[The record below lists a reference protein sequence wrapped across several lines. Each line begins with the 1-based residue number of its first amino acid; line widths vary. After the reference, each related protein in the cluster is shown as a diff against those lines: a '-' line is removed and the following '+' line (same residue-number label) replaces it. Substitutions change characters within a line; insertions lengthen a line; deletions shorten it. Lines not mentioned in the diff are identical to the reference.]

1 MIRVLIAEDSPSTQR
16 VLTTLL
22 SDQEGIEIIGFAN
35 NGEEAV
41 EKCRDLKPDLVTMD
55 IFMPKMD
62 GLEATKRIMRE
73 YPTRIVLVSSIVDSR
88 NLKNSFEAIR
98 SGAVEL
104 IEKPHGVLR
113 GNYSK
118 VRRELVRVVRQLM
131 DAQPD
136 KHHEYSDGES
146 PRSSAPP
153 PKAKARSALRRNRKT
168 KRISIRISEPD
179 IICIGGSTGA
189 PAVLRTLLSRLP
201 KDYPIPIAI
210 AQHISS
216 GFIRGMTEWLDS
228 ESQIEVR
235 VAHSGDLLRPGLVL
249 VAPDDTHMRVQS
261 NGTVLLTKPRGSE
274 TYVPSID
281 LFFESVSEA
290 FGTGGLGI
298 ILSGMGNDGCSGLKK
313 MRERGAMTVA
323 QSESSSVVYGMPMV
337 AFEQGA
343 AVLQMDPHE
352 LVDLLEQLAQ

>member
-35 NGEEAV
+35 NGQEAV
-41 EKCRDLKPDLVTMD
+41 EKCRDLKPDLITMD

-62 GLEATKRIMRE
+62 GLEATKQIMRE

-131 DAQPD
+131 DAHPD
-136 KHHEYSDGES
+136 KLQEYSDGES
-146 PRSSAPP
+146 TRSSAPP
-153 PKAKARSALRRNRKT
+153 TKEEKRSIVRPKRKAKQIT
-168 KRISIRISEPD
+168 VTISEPE

-201 KDYPIPIAI
+201 RDYPIPIAI

-235 VAHSGDLLRPGLVL
+235 VARSGDLFRPGLAL
-249 VAPDDTHMRVQS
+249 VAPDHTHMQVQS
-261 NGTVLLTKPRGSE
+261 AGTVHLATPRKKE

-281 LFFESVSEA
+281 LFFESIAEA
-290 FGTGGLGI
+290 YGSGGLGI

-313 MRERGAMTVA
+313 MREKGAMTVA

-352 LVDLLEQLAQ
+352 IVGLLEQIAR